1 MINDQFHFC
10 TSSQL
15 HYCTTDQLH
24 TVHEDSSILYAHLC
38 SNQLQN
44 YIASSLYQCT
54 IDLD

>member
-1 MINDQFHFC
+1 MINDQFH
-10 TSSQL
+10 TVLVVSS
-15 HYCTTDQLH
+15 TTVLLISST